1 MGSNP
6 ILAAIDQRKRCPR
19 SRPSRQRDRL
29 FLPCFYRQRAGPPR
43 TSPDEGGP
51 ESRSLLPSYDLVE
64 VGAGA
69 GQSFGHR
76 VDVHPQRERT
86 CGARKLGF
94 AS

>member
-1 MGSNP
+1 MPPLTRENVALGHVRRGS
-6 ILAAIDQRKRCPR
+6 ATA
-19 SRPSRQRDRL
+19 
-29 FLPCFYRQRAGPPR
+29 CFYRQRAGPPR

-51 ESRSLLPSYDLVE
+51 ESQSLLPSYDLVE

-76 VDVHPQRERT
+76 VDVHSRRERT